1 MELEQSVC
9 DVWNE
14 MSYKKF
20 HKNNIKNS
28 YEPSVFDEEEQ
39 RTDWMISV
47 TNDSDYS
54 FETLMEV
61 TTPNGLYEDYSLND
75 CYGVEDMAEIIE
87 EFN

>member
-20 HKNNIKNS
+20 HKNNRKNS
-28 YEPSVFDEEEQ
+28 YEPSVFEQEEQ
-39 RTDWMISV
+39 RTNWVISV